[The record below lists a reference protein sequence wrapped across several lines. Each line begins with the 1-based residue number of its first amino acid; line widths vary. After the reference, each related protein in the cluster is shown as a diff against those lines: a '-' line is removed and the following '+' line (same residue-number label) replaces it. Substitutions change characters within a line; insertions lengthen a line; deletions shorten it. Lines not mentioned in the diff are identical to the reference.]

1 MHPVSRRHLLGAC
14 GAAAFCLVSGTP
26 VAAQDFPTKPMRFIV
41 PFAPGGAADII
52 GRTIADKLGAL
63 YGKTIVVENTPGA
76 GSNIGISAAAKAE
89 PDGHTLVLGAV
100 ALAVNPFLYKTMPY
114 DPQKDLAPLTLALET
129 PNIVIVPAS
138 SDVKTIKDLVA
149 KAKASPLNY
158 ASAGIGSSL
167 HLAAELFKQ
176 QAGVDM
182 AHVPYRG
189 SSPALADLI
198 SGRIDVMFDN
208 ASTALPQVSAG
219 TARAIAVT
227 TSVRLNTL
235 PDVPTVAEGGVTG
248 YDMGNWW
255 AVLTSSK
262 VPAPIVAKLSADLR
276 KVLAD
281 PAVQKQFA
289 TVSGRVIA
297 SSSEELAAHI
307 AKETAKWKKVV
318 ETAGIKPNE

>member
-1 MHPVSRRHLLGAC
+1 MRSISRRAALGA
-14 GAAAFCLVSGTP
+14 GSAAALYWLNSAPAG
-26 VAAQDFPTKPMRFIV
+26 AQEFPSKQMRFIV
-41 PFAPGGAADII
+41 PFAAGGAADII

-76 GSNIGISAAAKAE
+76 GSNIGISAAVRAD

-114 DPQKDLAPLTLALET
+114 DPLKDVAPLTLALET
-129 PNIVIVPAS
+129 PNIVIVPVQ
-138 SDVKTIKDLVA
+138 SDIKSIKDLIA
-149 KAKASPLNY
+149 KAKITPLNY

-176 QAGVDM
+176 QAGVDL

-189 SSPALADLI
+189 SSPALADLM

-208 ASTALPQVSAG
+208 ASTALPQVNGG

-227 TSVRLNTL
+227 TSVRVSSL
-235 PDVPTVAEGGVTG
+235 PDVPTVSESGVPG

-255 AVLTSSK
+255 AVFTSAK

-276 KVLAD
+276 KILAD
-281 PAVQKQFA
+281 PEVQKQFA

-297 SSSEELAAHI
+297 SSSDELAAHLVT
-307 AKETAKWKKVV
+307 ETAKWKKVV